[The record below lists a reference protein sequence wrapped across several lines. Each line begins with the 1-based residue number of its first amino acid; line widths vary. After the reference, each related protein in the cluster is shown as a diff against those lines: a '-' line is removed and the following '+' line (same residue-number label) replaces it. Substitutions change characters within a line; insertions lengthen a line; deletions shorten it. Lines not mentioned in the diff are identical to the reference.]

1 MNITGRTGKAV
12 IAITIS
18 TTGCATGA
26 RPKDAD
32 RRLVGPCVRRKK
44 KMIEIYKECICTVWK
59 WIKQFMLGLAVLLPG
74 IIFLIY
80 MFVANMPDVGLVPGI
95 LVIAAIVLWSP
106 VPLKP
111 VFFKDKTWVES
122 YITLM
127 AGLGMAILIC
137 ILLVLYFTW
146 VGLPIIGGMTYCSLT
161 AQEPA
166 KWGIICTGIANCAWG
181 PGAHYLFTKVLDK
194 VFR

>member
-1 MNITGRTGKAV
+1 
-12 IAITIS
+12 
-18 TTGCATGA
+18 
-26 RPKDAD
+26 
-32 RRLVGPCVRRKK
+32 
-44 KMIEIYKECICTVWK
+44 MIEIYKKFIGSVWE
-59 WIKQFMLGLAVLLPG
+59 WAKQFMLGLTVLLPG

-80 MFVANMPDVGLVPGI
+80 MFVANMPDVGLVSGI
-95 LVIAAIVLWSP
+95 LAIVAIVLWSP
-106 VPLKP
+106 VPLRP
-111 VFFKDKTWVES
+111 VFFKDKTWAES
-122 YITLM
+122 YATLM

-146 VGLPIIGGMTYCSLT
+146 VGLPIIGGMTYCTLT

-194 VFR
+194 AFPG

>member
-1 MNITGRTGKAV
+1 
-12 IAITIS
+12 
-18 TTGCATGA
+18 
-26 RPKDAD
+26 
-32 RRLVGPCVRRKK
+32 
-44 KMIEIYKECICTVWK
+44 MIEIYKECICTVWK
-59 WIKQFMLGLAVLLPG
+59 WIKQFMLGVAVLLPG

-80 MFVANMPDVGLVPGI
+80 MFVTNMPDVGWVPTF

-106 VPLKP
+106 VPLRP

-122 YITLM
+122 YLTLLT
-127 AGLGMAILIC
+127 GLGIAVLIC

-146 VGLPIIGGMTYCSLT
+146 VGLPIIAGMTYCSLT

-166 KWGIICTGIANCAWG
+166 KCGIIGTGVFNAAWG

-194 VFR
+194 VFPG